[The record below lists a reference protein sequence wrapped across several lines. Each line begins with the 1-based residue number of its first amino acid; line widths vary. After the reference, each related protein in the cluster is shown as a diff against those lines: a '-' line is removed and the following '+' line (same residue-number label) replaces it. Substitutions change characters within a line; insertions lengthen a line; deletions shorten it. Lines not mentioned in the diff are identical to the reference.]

1 MVGLYD
7 RGGGVVVVVLLL
19 LVMVVSSLVADLLA
33 SFCLSL
39 RLLGVQ
45 AARILILLLGLVD
58 SPLLLLRLAVLILVW
73 TCLFLL
79 CVSVRVRQ

>member
-7 RGGGVVVVVLLL
+7 RGGGVVVVVVVLL
-19 LVMVVSSLVADLLA
+19 LVASSFLEADLA
-33 SFCLSL
+33 SFLSL

-58 SPLLLLRLAVLILVW
+58 SPLLLLRLAVLIIVW
-73 TCLFLL
+73 T
-79 CVSVRVRQ
+79 